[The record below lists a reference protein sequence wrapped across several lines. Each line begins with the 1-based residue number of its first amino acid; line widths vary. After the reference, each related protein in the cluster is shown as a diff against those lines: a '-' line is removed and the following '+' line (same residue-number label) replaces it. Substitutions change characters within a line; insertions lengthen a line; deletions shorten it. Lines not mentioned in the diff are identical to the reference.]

1 MTPRWAAAA
10 VSVALLLG
18 GCTSTAQ
25 QGAAPPTA
33 GVPAA
38 SASSGDASTP
48 APTTPAT
55 TTPGPASSSA
65 DPSTSTTAPE
75 EPVPASLRFT
85 GTTTTGQEFDGADLR
100 GRPVLLWFW
109 APWCPTCRS
118 QLPEVNELATTYQ
131 GKLQVVAVGS
141 LDSADAI
148 SGFADDIDPDTV
160 RLSDTQGSIWKHF
173 RVTEQSSYVVL
184 DAEGTETFRS
194 GYGGSADLVDE
205 VAAVTG

>member
-1 MTPRWAAAA
+1 M
-10 VSVALLLG
+10 
-18 GCTSTAQ
+18 
-25 QGAAPPTA
+25 
-33 GVPAA
+33 
-38 SASSGDASTP
+38 
-48 APTTPAT
+48 
-55 TTPGPASSSA
+55 
-65 DPSTSTTAPE
+65 
-75 EPVPASLRFT
+75 PVPASLRFT
-85 GTTTTGQEFDGADLR
+85 GTTTTGQEFDGADLQ

-118 QLPEVNELATTYQ
+118 QLPEVNEIAATYK

-184 DAEGTETFRS
+184 DAEGAEAFRS
-194 GYGGSADLVDE
+194 GYGGSADLADE
-205 VAAVTG
+205 VAAVTS

>member
-10 VSVALLLG
+10 VSVALLVG
-18 GCTSTAQ
+18 GCTSAAQ

-33 GVPAA
+33 DVPVA
-38 SASSGDASTP
+38 SGSSPVDASTP
-48 APTTPAT
+48 VP

-65 DPSTSTTAPE
+65 APTKSATAPE
-75 EPVPASLRFT
+75 APVPASLRFT
-85 GTTTTGQEFDGADLR
+85 GTTTTGREFDGADLQ

-118 QLPEVNELATTYQ
+118 QLPEVNQLAVTYK

-184 DAEGTETFRS
+184 DAEGTEAFRS

>member
-1 MTPRWAAAA
+1 MHLHRAAGFRAA
-10 VSVALLLG
+10 HGRRTRRVGVVG
-18 GCTSTAQ
+18 G
-25 QGAAPPTA
+25 P
-33 GVPAA
+33 
-38 SASSGDASTP
+38 STP
-48 APTTPAT
+48 VPTPTTPT
-55 TTPGPASSSA
+55 PTTPGPASSSA
-65 DPSTSTTAPE
+65 APSTSATAPE
-75 EPVPASLRFT
+75 APVPASLRFT

-118 QLPEVNELATTYQ
+118 QLPEVNELAATYQ

-148 SGFADDIDPDTV
+148 SGFADDIDPATV

-184 DAEGTETFRS
+184 DAEGTEAFRS

-205 VAAVTG
+205 VAAVTS

>member
-25 QGAAPPTA
+25 QGSAPPTA
-33 GVPAA
+33 GVPAP
-38 SASSGDASTP
+38 SGSSSVDA
-48 APTTPAT
+48 TTPT
-55 TTPGPASSSA
+55 PTTPGPASSSA
-65 DPSTSTTAPE
+65 APSTSATAPE
-75 EPVPASLRFT
+75 APVPASLRFT
-85 GTTTTGQEFDGADLR
+85 GTTTTGQEFDGADLQ

-118 QLPEVNELATTYQ
+118 QLPEVNELAATYQ

-148 SGFADDIDPDTV
+148 SGFADDIDPATV
-160 RLSDTQGSIWKHF
+160 RLSDTEGSIWKHF

-184 DAEGTETFRS
+184 DAEGTEAFRS

-205 VAAVTG
+205 VAAVTS